1 LLVKGPRW
9 GILLLGALIVAL
21 LFTFPL
27 WRAFVRSGV
36 SSRAFPDASD
46 AQREVLLKEK
56 DRNLAATAY
65 VSLLVTVPA
74 PTGVPTAPALDA
86 ILVGRF
92 GEIDAVHK
100 ATGRVLLY
108 RLTDQSIIL
117 RLEDTF
123 SVTNAPDLA
132 VYLSGNEAPA
142 TVADLQT
149 QVASPFKVGTLLGSS
164 GDQQFS
170 IPSQLR
176 LDRYRSVVIVS
187 EALNRIYAF
196 AVLQ

>member
-1 LLVKGPRW
+1 MKGPRW
-9 GILLLGALIVAL
+9 SILILGALVVVL

-27 WRAFVRSGV
+27 WRTLLRS
-36 SSRAFPDASD
+36 SSSQRAFPDASD

-74 PTGVPTAPALDA
+74 PTGVPTAPGLDA

-92 GEIDAVHK
+92 TEIDAVHK
-100 ATGRVLLY
+100 ATGRVRLY

-117 RLEDTF
+117 RLEDSF
-123 SVTNAPDLA
+123 DVTNAPGLS
-132 VYLSGNEAPA
+132 VYLSGNNAPA

-149 QVASPFKVGTLLGSS
+149 QVASPFKVGDLAGSS
-164 GDQQFS
+164 GEQQFV
-170 IPSQLR
+170 IPGQLR

-187 EALNRIYAF
+187 EALNRIYTF
-196 AVLQ
+196 AVLE